1 MATSKEDLKEQV
13 QMIYELIDGKALN
26 VAMPNVDDKRAVR
39 KFFKVAPDMAANSYK
54 KSVTT
59 LCKAYLEEL

>member
-1 MATSKEDLKEQV
+1 
-13 QMIYELIDGKALN
+13 MIHELIDGKALN

-54 KSVTT
+54 QYVTT
-59 LCKAYLEEL
+59 LCKGYLEDMKA

>member
-1 MATSKEDLKEQV
+1 
-13 QMIYELIDGKALN
+13 MIYELIDGKALN